1 MLITHDQDHH
11 QFTCDM
17 DGKIS
22 HLKYAVIDDGKVLDY
37 KSTYVPSELRGQ
49 NIATE
54 LVKVGLAY
62 AREQGYKIIPSCSFV
77 RAYMERHPEYDDLL
91 AEGE

>member
-1 MLITHDQDHH
+1 
-11 QFTCDM
+11 
-17 DGKIS
+17 
-22 HLKYAVIDDGKVLDY
+22 
-37 KSTYVPSELRGQ
+37 
-49 NIATE
+49 
-54 LVKVGLAY
+54 LAY